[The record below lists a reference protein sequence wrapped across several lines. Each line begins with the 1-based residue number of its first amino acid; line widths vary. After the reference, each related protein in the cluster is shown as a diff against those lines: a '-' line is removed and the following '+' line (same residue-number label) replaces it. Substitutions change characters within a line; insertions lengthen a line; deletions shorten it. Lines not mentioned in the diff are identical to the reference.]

1 MMVPIFTAQFGR
13 FTNMTNRMKLKR
25 ALNKAGLIHVKA
37 WVSQEDAPKVE
48 AMAEKVA
55 HVVRQY
61 DEGEK

>member
-1 MMVPIFTAQFGR
+1 
-13 FTNMTNRMKLKR
+13 MTNRMKLKR

-37 WVSQEDAPKVE
+37 WVSQKDAEKVE

-61 DEGEK
+61 DEGNPTND